1 MRVVINLAPADLRK
15 EGPSIDLPIALALL
29 VASGRLAGPQLEGLW
44 CAGELGHDGSLRP
57 CRGVIALAEKA
68 HQQKAQATICC
79 SWVPPAA
86 ARPAWPINC
95 RDCYRP

>member
-15 EGPSIDLPIALALL
+15 EGPSFDLPIALALL
-29 VASGRLAGPQLEGLW
+29 GASGQLARPQLEGLW
-44 CAGELGHDGSLRP
+44 CAGELGLDGSLRP
-57 CRGVIALAEKA
+57 SRQPA
-68 HQQKAQATICC
+68 ATICC